1 MIIKEVKFNQE
12 AKDPLIKGIKTVCDA
27 VATTMG
33 YRGRTVLIES
43 PGGLP
48 IVTKDGVSVAE
59 AIFLENASESLG
71 AEFVK
76 QACRKTVNEAGDA
89 TTCTA
94 VLTKSII
101 DETEKLLQKGESA
114 IDIKKGI
121 DLAVKDTIEYIKSV
135 SVNVDDD
142 YIYDVAKISS
152 NNDEELGK
160 IIADAFIQA
169 GKNGVV
175 SYEESDTSKT
185 YLDFVNGMPIARG
198 WEFEGFINKSENRSI
213 EFSSSPRI
221 LLSNRKF
228 QNIREILPVIEHCHR
243 ENQELLIVSEM
254 EFEVMKVLYANKKN
268 GLKVAVI
275 NPPSIGE
282 KRRDYLTDIALATS
296 GLVVDLDTSTNLEAY
311 NPEDLLGKCSK
322 IVVTKED
329 TVLFFNERLDADRV
343 QSKIDELDKVIKNS
357 NNKMEKE
364 YLQDRISKLACG
376 VSIIKVGG
384 TTEVELKEKLDRV
397 DDAINAVK
405 SAISEGVVSGG
416 GLTLFNA
423 SFSIESSDS
432 QSKGY
437 NALREA
443 IKAPMKTI
451 LLNAGLN
458 PEEIQEKLLTMPKDI
473 GYDVKEYKYTD
484 MFQGGIIDPA
494 KAIRLALEN
503 AASVAV
509 TVLLTNTTITHKRD
523 EGSIK

>member
-33 YRGRTVLIES
+33 YRGRMVLIES

-94 VLTKSII
+94 VLTKAII
-101 DETEKLLQKGESA
+101 DETEKLLQEGKSA

-121 DLAVKDTIEYIKSV
+121 DSAVIDTIEYIKSV
-135 SVNVDDD
+135 AVSVDDD

-160 IIADAFIQA
+160 IIADAFIKA

-175 SYEESDTSKT
+175 SYEQSETSKT
-185 YLDFVNGMPIARG
+185 YVDFINGMPIARG
-198 WEFEGFINKSENRSI
+198 WEFEGFINKPENRSI
-213 EFSSSPRI
+213 EFSSEPRI

-228 QNIREILPVIEHCHR
+228 QNIREILPVVEYCHR
-243 ENQELLIVSEM
+243 EGKELLIVSEM

-275 NPPSIGE
+275 SPPSIGE
-282 KRRDYLTDIALATS
+282 KRRDYLTDIALATDA
-296 GLVVDLDTSTNLEAY
+296 LVVDLDTSTNLEAY
-311 NPEDLLGKCSK
+311 SPEELLGKCSK
-322 IVVTKED
+322 ITITKED
-329 TVLFFNERLDADRV
+329 TVIFFNERLNPDKIN
-343 QSKIDELDKVIKNS
+343 SKIEELEKVIKNS
-357 NNKMEKE
+357 NIKPEKE
-364 YLQDRISKLACG
+364 YLKDRISKLACG
-376 VSIIKVGG
+376 VSVIKVGG
-384 TTEVELKEKLDRV
+384 TTEVELKEKIDRV

-405 SAISEGVVSGG
+405 SAIAEGVVSGG

-423 SFSIESSDS
+423 SLSIGDDKNTN
-432 QSKGY
+432 KGY
-437 NALREA
+437 SALKEA
-443 IKAPMKTI
+443 IKAPMNTI
-451 LLNAGLN
+451 LSNAGLN
-458 PEEIQEKLLTMPKDI
+458 PNEIQDDLLTKDKSI
-473 GYDVKEYKYTD
+473 GYDVKEYKYAD
-484 MFQGGIIDPA
+484 MFKSGIIDPA

-503 AASVAV
+503 AASVAI